1 MEHDFPM
8 VHMVL
13 VKQMRDDKLVDI
25 DTFCFRIGL
34 VIIVLANIYLN
45 VYRQTN
51 FIR

>member
-1 MEHDFPM
+1 M
-8 VHMVL
+8 VHMWL

-34 VIIVLANIYLN
+34 VIIVLANIYVIYLFIY